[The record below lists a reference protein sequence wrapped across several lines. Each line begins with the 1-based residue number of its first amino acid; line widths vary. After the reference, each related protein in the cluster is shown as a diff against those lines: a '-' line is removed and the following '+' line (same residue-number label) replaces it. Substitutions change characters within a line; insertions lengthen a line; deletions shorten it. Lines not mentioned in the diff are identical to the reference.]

1 MQKQQTVEA
10 GVAMIKVLESWGV
23 KHVYGYP
30 GGSISSTLHALEVEQ
45 ENITY
50 VQVGALAAAG
60 HAKATGEIG
69 VAFGSAGPGAVN
81 LLNGLY
87 DAKEDNVPVLAIV
100 GQVPRANINYDY
112 FQ

>member
-50 VQVGALAAAG
+50 VQVRHEQVGA
-60 HAKATGEIG
+60 
-69 VAFGSAGPGAVN
+69 
-81 LLNGLY
+81 
-87 DAKEDNVPVLAIV
+87 
-100 GQVPRANINYDY
+100 
-112 FQ
+112 